1 MYNMRYLSYNRP
13 SNTRS
18 RPGRTGTFTALATAS
33 TRRKLTRLLQSK
45 KNVLNTENF
54 VAKDP
59 KNLGSLTIKI

>member
-59 KNLGSLTIKI
+59 KNLGYLTIKI